1 MQTYSPQGLTE
12 MQLLKSIQ
20 PLCEI
25 YLLILKH
32 QCSRDRG
39 SRVPFLH
46 SPSLLKLKGIIFFF
60 PFFGGCHLCTFP
72 LPAPEYQCL
81 QEGSFHVCLVPR
93 FLHLVPCFWKLLPV
107 DTSISPGSGGQWGLH
122 LNIPKDY
129 NQ

>member
-1 MQTYSPQGLTE
+1 MQTHSPQGLAE

-32 QCSRDRG
+32 QCYRDRG

-46 SPSLLKLKGIIFFF
+46 SLFLLKLKCTIFFFF
-60 PFFGGCHLCTFP
+60 PFLSGYHLFAFL

-81 QEGSFHVCLVPR
+81 PEGSFQWIP
-93 FLHLVPCFWKLLPV
+93 LHHLALGV
-107 DTSISPGSGGQWGLH
+107 SGA
-122 LNIPKDY
+122 Y
-129 NQ
+129 T